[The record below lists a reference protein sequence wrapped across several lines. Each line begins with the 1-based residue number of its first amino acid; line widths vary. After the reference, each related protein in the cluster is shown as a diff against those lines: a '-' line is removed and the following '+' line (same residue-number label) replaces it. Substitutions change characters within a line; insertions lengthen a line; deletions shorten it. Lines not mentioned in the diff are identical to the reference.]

1 MEINLKKTTK
11 SLVNINKVFYR
22 RNDAIKFVDDYS
34 SMILEAKRK
43 AAKEEPE
50 TKPSK
55 AKTKSPLELREE
67 FINEIKNDEKH
78 INDQIF
84 KKIFFYHTPLF
95 LAKDL
100 YNSNQIRN
108 DGILKH
114 Q

>member
-1 MEINLKKTTK
+1 MKKTTK
-11 SLVNINKVFYR
+11 SLVNINKLFYR

-67 FINEIKNDEKH
+67 FINEIKNDEKY

-84 KKIFFYHTPLF
+84 KKIFFLSYSIIF
-95 LAKDL
+95 SKRF
-100 YNSNQIRN
+100 I
-108 DGILKH
+108 
-114 Q
+114 